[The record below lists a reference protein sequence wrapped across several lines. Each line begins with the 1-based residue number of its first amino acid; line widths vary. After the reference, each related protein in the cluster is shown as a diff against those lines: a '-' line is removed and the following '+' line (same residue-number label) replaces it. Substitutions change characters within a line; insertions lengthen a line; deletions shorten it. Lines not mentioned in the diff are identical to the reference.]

1 MPESQF
7 VSASRLKPL
16 LVYCTVAFVVLLAL
30 TAVLPGGRL
39 RNGVVIGWIFLFPL
53 GGWLVFRRA

>member
-1 MPESQF
+1 
-7 VSASRLKPL
+7 
-16 LVYCTVAFVVLLAL
+16 VYCTVAFVVLLAL